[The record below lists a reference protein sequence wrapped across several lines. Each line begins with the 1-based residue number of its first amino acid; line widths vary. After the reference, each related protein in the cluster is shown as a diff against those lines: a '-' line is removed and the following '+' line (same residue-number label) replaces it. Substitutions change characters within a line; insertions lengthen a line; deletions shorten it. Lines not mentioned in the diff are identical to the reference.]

1 MNSSRRDHDPD
12 PESLPNADQHKVVVA
27 WLRRAREARRSEPA
41 PRISDPE
48 VVCPDENAAMAEA
61 ARRTR
66 DDADD
71 QVEWIYL
78 RNASD
83 QWVARRVQRHP
94 ILEKEVRPWWKSLLE
109 SLLDGLS
116 YWWWH

>member
-1 MNSSRRDHDPD
+1 M
-12 PESLPNADQHKVVVA
+12 
-27 WLRRAREARRSEPA
+27 
-41 PRISDPE
+41 SDPE
-48 VVCPDENAAMAEA
+48 VVCPDQDAAMKEA

-78 RNASD
+78 RNAAD

-94 ILEKEVRPWWKSLLE
+94 VVEKEVRPLWKSLLE
-109 SLLDGLS
+109 SLLDALS
-116 YWWWH
+116 YMWH

>member
-1 MNSSRRDHDPD
+1 M
-12 PESLPNADQHKVVVA
+12 K
-27 WLRRAREARRSEPA
+27 
-41 PRISDPE
+41 
-48 VVCPDENAAMAEA
+48 EA
-61 ARRTR
+61 ARRNR

-78 RNASD
+78 RNAAD

-109 SLLDGLS
+109 SLLDADS
-116 YWWWH
+116 YMWH

>member
-27 WLRRAREARRSEPA
+27 WLRRTRDARRSDPA
-41 PRISDPE
+41 VRISDPE
-48 VVCPDENAAMAEA
+48 VVCPDQDAAMKEA
-61 ARRTR
+61 ARRNR

-78 RNASD
+78 RNAAD

-109 SLLDGLS
+109 SLLDADS
-116 YWWWH
+116 YMWH

>member
-1 MNSSRRDHDPD
+1 MCWRVRDNL
-12 PESLPNADQHKVVVA
+12 EVA
-27 WLRRAREARRSEPA
+27 SLRRTRAARRSDPA
-41 PRISDPE
+41 RRISDPE
-48 VVCPDENAAMAEA
+48 IVCPDRDAAMEEA

-78 RNASD
+78 RNAAD

-94 ILEKEVRPWWKSLLE
+94 IVEKEVRPWWKSLLE
-109 SLLDGLS
+109 SLLDAASLM
-116 YWWWH
+116 WN

>member
-1 MNSSRRDHDPD
+1 VNSSRRDHDPD

-27 WLRRAREARRSEPA
+27 WLRRTREARRSDPA

-48 VVCPDENAAMAEA
+48 VVCPDEDAAMEEA
-61 ARRTR
+61 AHRTR

-71 QVEWIYL
+71 QIEWIYL
-78 RNASD
+78 RNPAG

-94 ILEKEVRPWWKSLLE
+94 IVEERVRPWWKSLLE
-109 SLLDGLS
+109 SLLDALS
-116 YWWWH
+116 YMWH

>member
-1 MNSSRRDHDPD
+1 VNSSRRDHDPD
-12 PESLPNADQHKVVVA
+12 PESLPNADQHKVMVA
-27 WLRRAREARRSEPA
+27 WLRRTREARRSDPA

-48 VVCPDENAAMAEA
+48 VVCPDQDAAMKEA

-78 RNASD
+78 RNAAD

-94 ILEKEVRPWWKSLLE
+94 IVEKGESFHPWWEILLE
-109 SLLDGLS
+109 ALS
-116 YWWWH
+116 YWWH

>member
-1 MNSSRRDHDPD
+1 M
-12 PESLPNADQHKVVVA
+12 E
-27 WLRRAREARRSEPA
+27 
-41 PRISDPE
+41 
-48 VVCPDENAAMAEA
+48 EA

-78 RNASD
+78 RDAAG

-94 ILEKEVRPWWKSLLE
+94 IVENEEGFHPWWESLLE
-109 SLLDGLS
+109 ALFYL
-116 YWWWH
+116 WH